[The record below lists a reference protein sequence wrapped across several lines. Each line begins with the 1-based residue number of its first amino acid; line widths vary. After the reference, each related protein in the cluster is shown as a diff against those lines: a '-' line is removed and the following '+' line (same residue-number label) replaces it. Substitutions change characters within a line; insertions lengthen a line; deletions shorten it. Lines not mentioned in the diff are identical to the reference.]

1 MTINPILQFIL
12 DELHG
17 NTEIVELTD
26 NKFYVGLLR
35 DPVTLTEP
43 HYTRLGIEYVSD
55 NGDSAFFSQIRDWD
69 EKQVQ
74 IKITIV
80 TSYGHN
86 ENHCRQVVEDIC
98 ELFSWHRKRTTS
110 EYKIYINKITSNLV
124 ETEQARW
131 IGTISMDVSY
141 LTPILVTQE

>member
-1 MTINPILQFIL
+1 MSINPVLQFIL

-17 NTEIVELTD
+17 NDEIVELTD

-43 HYTRLGIEYVSD
+43 HVTRVGSEYVSD
-55 NGDSAFFSQIRDWD
+55 NGDSTFFSQIRDWD

-86 ENHCRQVVEDIC
+86 ENHCRQVVEAIC
-98 ELFSWHRKRTTS
+98 ELFSCIEK
-110 EYKIYINKITSNLV
+110 ELLQNIKFILIKLLV
-124 ETEQARW
+124 ILSRRSKLVGLEQFLW
-131 IGTISMDVSY
+131 M
-141 LTPILVTQE
+141 LVI

>member
-1 MTINPILQFIL
+1 MPINPVLQFIL

-17 NTEIVELTD
+17 NDEIVELTD

-43 HYTRLGIEYVSD
+43 HVTRVGSEYVSD
-55 NGDSAFFSQIRDWD
+55 NGDSTFFSQIRDWD

-86 ENHCRQVVEDIC
+86 ENHCRQVVEAIC
-98 ELFSWHRKRTTS
+98 ELFSQHQKRTTS
-110 EYKIYINKITSNLV
+110 EYKIYINKITSNIV

-131 IGTISMDVSY
+131 VGTISMDVSY
-141 LTPILVTQE
+141 LTPILETQE

>member
-1 MTINPILQFIL
+1 MSINPVLQFIL

-17 NTEIVELTD
+17 NDEIVELTD

-43 HYTRLGIEYVSD
+43 HFTRLGIEYVSD

-86 ENHCRQVVEDIC
+86 ENHCRQVVEAIC
-98 ELFSWHRKRTTS
+98 ELFSCIEK
-110 EYKIYINKITSNLV
+110 ELLQNIKFILIKLLV
-124 ETEQARW
+124 ILSRRSKLVGLEQFLW
-131 IGTISMDVSY
+131 M
-141 LTPILVTQE
+141 LVI